1 MYIYYIYVYIYTH
14 TKHNVIYIVDYIDTI
29 LITLILK
36 IMSIYDI
43 DIIYSYIIHLIFPL
57 K

>member
-1 MYIYYIYVYIYTH
+1 MYIYTL